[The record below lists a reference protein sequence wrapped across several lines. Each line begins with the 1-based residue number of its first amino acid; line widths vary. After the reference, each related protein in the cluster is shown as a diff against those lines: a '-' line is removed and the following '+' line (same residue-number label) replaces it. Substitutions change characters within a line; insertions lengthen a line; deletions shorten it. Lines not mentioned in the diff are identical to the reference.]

1 MLMVMLIMK
10 LMLDMKRMLLRPVEM
25 VVKVFK
31 ESVSGLRPSCHPG
44 REPPSLPFL
53 RRGLMIIIRKFLG
66 NFARFER

>member
-1 MLMVMLIMK
+1 MVMLIMK

-44 REPPSLPFL
+44 REPPSPLIL
-53 RRGLMIIIRKFLG
+53 TRGFDDHHSHDFGKFG
-66 NFARFER
+66 RFER